1 MQTNSFLNNLNAK
14 ATVAPIFGPIR
25 LLQKSM
31 DALFLSYFQVV
42 IETAASLPE
51 KLKGRP
57 IIIIYEANGLI
68 NRLLGDVHSQ
78 IERAFV

>member
-14 ATVAPIFGPIR
+14 ATVAAIFGPIQ
-25 LLQKSM
+25 LLQESIG
-31 DALFLSYFQVV
+31 ALFLSYFQVI

-57 IIIIYEANGLI
+57 IIIIMRPTASLTGCWAS
-68 NRLLGDVHSQ
+68 RG
-78 IERAFV
+78 RK

>member
-1 MQTNSFLNNLNAK
+1 
-14 ATVAPIFGPIR
+14 
-25 LLQKSM
+25 M